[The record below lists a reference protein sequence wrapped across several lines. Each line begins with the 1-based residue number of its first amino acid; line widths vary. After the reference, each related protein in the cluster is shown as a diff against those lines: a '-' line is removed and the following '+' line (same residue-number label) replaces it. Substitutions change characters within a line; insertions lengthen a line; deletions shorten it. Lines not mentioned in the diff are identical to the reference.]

1 MPLGIYK
8 PGQGYWVRVMS
19 AVMAG
24 VLVLAGGAW
33 AWKQAAL
40 IRPPI
45 PQWRLTLRSVQGEPA
60 VGQEVVLIGTNP
72 LTGQRA
78 SELGRAVI
86 EEVEPNRIVVGQ
98 LAFEKGLNPSQAD
111 HVQSESGFRARVV
124 GSSGIPA
131 YEPILVQL
139 AAMGVVMVI
148 GAGLIYY
155 FVGVHRGSVE
165 FLIAT
170 DGEMKKVHW
179 TTRKQIIGSTWVVL
193 FACFLIAAFLFG
205 VDYIFAQIFM
215 ALDVLET
222 TRG

>member
-8 PGQGYWVRVMS
+8 PGQGYWVRVMT

-45 PQWRLTLRSVQGEPA
+45 PQWRLTLRSVQGEAAP
-60 VGQEVVLIGTNP
+60 GQQVVLIGTNP

-78 SELGRAVI
+78 SELGTAVI

-111 HVQSESGFRARVV
+111 HVRNESGFRARVV
-124 GSSGIPA
+124 GSAGIPA

-139 AAMGVVMVI
+139 AAMGVVMVV

-155 FVGVHRGSVE
+155 FVGAHRGSVE

-215 ALDVLET
+215 AIEVLET